1 MENTKQT
8 KSVYCKGE
16 FFNYAGIH
24 LLVDLW
30 GATNISNGK
39 ETEQILTDAV
49 AACGA
54 TLLEVHAHTFSPYD
68 GISAIAVLK
77 ESHISVHTWP
87 EFEYAAVDVFVCGDI
102 NPYKALP
109 VLKEGFKATEMQIM
123 ELKRGIFNEK

>member
-1 MENTKQT
+1 MENINQA

-24 LLVDLW
+24 LLVDLRE
-30 GATNISNGK
+30 AKNISNAE

-54 TLLEVHAHTFSPYD
+54 TLLEVHAHTFSPYN
-68 GISAIAVLK
+68 GISAIAILK

-87 EFEYAAVDVFVCGDI
+87 EFEYAAADVFVCGDI

-109 VLKEGFKATEMQIM
+109 VLKERFKAKEMQIM
-123 ELKRGIFNEK
+123 EIKRGIFNEK

>member
-1 MENTKQT
+1 MENAKQE

-30 GATNISNGK
+30 GAKNISDAK

-49 AACGA
+49 SACGA
-54 TLLEVHAHTFSPYD
+54 TLLEVHAHTFSPFN

-87 EFEYAAVDVFVCGDI
+87 EFEYAAADVFVCGDI

-109 VLKEGFKATEMQIM
+109 VLKERFKANDMQIM
-123 ELKRGIFNEK
+123 EIKRGIFDGK